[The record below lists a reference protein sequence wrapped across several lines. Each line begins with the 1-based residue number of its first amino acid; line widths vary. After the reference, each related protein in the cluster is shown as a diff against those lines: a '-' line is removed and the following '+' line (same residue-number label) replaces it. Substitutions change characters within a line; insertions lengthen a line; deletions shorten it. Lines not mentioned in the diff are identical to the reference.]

1 MRSVEYRLINNCV
14 LPEHLLYDVE
24 EDLWAEEGDDGATIG
39 MTDHSQTIAG
49 NIMHVNF
56 RVDPGDHVDAGDSLA
71 TIEAAKWIGVVKAP
85 FPGTVAAVNEG
96 IVEDAELVNRSPY
109 HRGWVV
115 EMEPDAGD
123 ALDDFVPVEEAQE
136 RYREKMDRMG
146 LDDCVHCE
154 EFEI

>member
-1 MRSVEYRLINNCV
+1 MRNVDYRLVNNCV
-14 LPEHLLYDVE
+14 LPENLVYDVE
-24 EDLWAEEGDDGATIG
+24 EDLWAEPGDDGVTIG

-56 RVDPGDHVDAGDSLA
+56 RVDPGDRVDAGDSLA

-85 FPGTVAAVNEG
+85 FTGTVTDTNDS
-96 IVEDAELVNRSPY
+96 IVDDAELVNRSPY

-115 EMEPDAGD
+115 EMESETED
-123 ALDDFVPVEEAQE
+123 ALDGFVAVGEAQE